1 MKNWILLLGCFLGAA
16 TAATTFGQLPNKNLN
31 LIGSLS
37 YTQNLSDVWGY
48 VDETGIEYAL
58 VGTTNGFS
66 VVSLE
71 DPTNPVEVFY
81 TGGFPTVWR
90 DIKVWNDRAYVTNEG
105 GGGLTI
111 VDLRP
116 LPLGNNLPVYNYV
129 GQNVPFN
136 TAHNLYIDNGVAYL
150 FGVDG
155 TPHGALYLD
164 LSDPD
169 NPTEMGSF
177 DQFYG
182 HDGYVRDNTMYI
194 AHIDDGFFGIYD
206 ISNMPTTNSLQT
218 RGTPSSTSH
227 NIWPSDDNQY
237 VFTTD
242 EVAAGYIAAYDIS
255 DLSNIEEVDRYQS
268 RPGSGVYPHNVHYY
282 NGYLV
287 ISYYAD
293 GLIILDVTR
302 PSNMVEVG
310 RYDTSP
316 NFSGDQ
322 NDGCW
327 GAYP

>member
-1 MKNWILLLGCFLGAA
+1 MGMKNWILLLGCFLGAA

-206 ISNMPTTNSLQT
+206 ISNMPTPNS
-218 RGTPSSTSH
+218 
-227 NIWPSDDNQY
+227 
-237 VFTTD
+237 
-242 EVAAGYIAAYDIS
+242 
-255 DLSNIEEVDRYQS
+255 
-268 RPGSGVYPHNVHYY
+268 
-282 NGYLV
+282 
-287 ISYYAD
+287 
-293 GLIILDVTR
+293 
-302 PSNMVEVG
+302 
-310 RYDTSP
+310 
-316 NFSGDQ
+316 
-322 NDGCW
+322 
-327 GAYP
+327 